1 MIGSIYCHHFWILI
15 IEFSKSIG
23 QFPFEDVFSQA
34 PVRLLLIHS
43 YSFIFSLTHTHTHV
57 NTHTRKHPF
66 AQSHMH
72 TLTQTAHPG
81 KPTHTLSLL
90 CILSSILLTFFILFL
105 SRISLL
111 IIQLLLSLP
120 LSLSPSLMHSQVA
133 CISILLFLSLP
144 SSLSFLIIF
153 EILLS
158 LSDFRSHS
166 SFTQCLVSGKI
177 FDVSTYLCLTLI
189 WSSIV
194 VFVLI
199 CNNVSVYNCERLFM
213 TVCPDE

>member
-34 PVRLLLIHS
+34 TVRLLLIHS

-120 LSLSPSLMHSQVA
+120 LSLSLSHALSSRMYLHPAFPLSAFIFIFPHHFWNTSL
-133 CISILLFLSLP
+133 SIWFPLSLP
-144 SSLSFLIIF
+144 FLSK
-153 EILLS
+153 S
-158 LSDFRSHS
+158 
-166 SFTQCLVSGKI
+166 
-177 FDVSTYLCLTLI
+177 
-189 WSSIV
+189 
-194 VFVLI
+194 
-199 CNNVSVYNCERLFM
+199 CEW
-213 TVCPDE
+213 